1 MEMNGMPEG
10 AHWKKSRREWMGQM
24 KDGETRNGE
33 GGGTGTA
40 GHMIQDKTSER
51 DVE

>member
-1 MEMNGMPEG
+1 
-10 AHWKKSRREWMGQM
+10 MGQM